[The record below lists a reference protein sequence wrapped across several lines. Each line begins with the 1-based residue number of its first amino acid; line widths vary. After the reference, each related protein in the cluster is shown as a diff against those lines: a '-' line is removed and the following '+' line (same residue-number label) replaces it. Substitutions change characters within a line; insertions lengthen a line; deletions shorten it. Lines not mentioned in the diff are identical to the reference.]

1 MQFLIC
7 STAFRLF
14 FSNLSISKIDLN
26 SGGAVTMTRI
36 RSHPVAKLL
45 RSHSGNDIQWVKAA
59 GTRWSQVH
67 GLAAAGD
74 SARDG
79 HSSSL
84 TTLTPRPAG
93 GPGPP

>member
-1 MQFLIC
+1 
-7 STAFRLF
+7 
-14 FSNLSISKIDLN
+14 
-26 SGGAVTMTRI
+26 MTRI

-45 RSHSGNDIQWVKAA
+45 RSHSGNDIQWVRPREPA
-59 GTRWSQVH
+59 GLKIH

-93 GPGPP
+93 GLRRTDSEFTVTGFFKF